1 MHAKLYRI
9 IPYVRSI
16 RSCMVVEIPVKVKL
30 FNTLPDELQTQN
42 IKVHPVVFSMGI
54 NEAATLAER

>member
-1 MHAKLYRI
+1 
-9 IPYVRSI
+9 
-16 RSCMVVEIPVKVKL
+16 MVVEIPVKVKL
-30 FNTLPDELQTQN
+30 FNSLPEELQTHN